1 MNFEDSIVN
10 LVKKLCYTV
19 RNEHSGRDV
28 LRNNK
33 SDIISSDKDIFR
45 HPFIQHAY
53 EVLLK
58 KYTKAEPSLT
68 RPPQPL
74 ASSSDLHIELEFCRL
89 EMKLAAADTSASF
102 TVQQQCAQFDQSL
115 DKINAEHLL
124 DDDTGRSIFQFILAL
139 KKTVI
144 SHEKIPIGF
153 GNFYFNNSNEP
164 RQPYRLIPSEL
175 TMFSNDNDSKWFAS
189 NPYIISSEKG
199 DNKFMKLFLENQ
211 GIVADVVAP
220 HANLFRSILPKT
232 KMPSCD
238 RWMAW
243 RSNCEKSTTE
253 LDDETKKRSKQLDG
267 RTAPIFMKSLRWEHL
282 GESINLEQREPTFA
296 SETEQANLHMLSI
309 NEAQEN
315 GCIPLHLIPVD
326 RFIGDLKLLLVGV
339 ASLTFR
345 YDEDSLCF
353 RMANSDITIEN
364 VAKTTLAT
372 IVESFLEC
380 GSCCARLRILCTS
393 DSTNFQMKF
402 NGFVFQALCKCIDEY
417 LTQFGRVVLNFTDRT
432 LLSFSQRLIPSMLQI
447 QMLAKVLAIHPDGN
461 ENTIKLS
468 IHSHLMHFAISVYGT
483 REFPRGSQFLS
494 YLYREI
500 AEISLIDTSMLL
512 VYILQQCCR
521 VYFRYVFLDSND
533 FFVYIIKFPS
543 THICTQ
549 FP

>member
-19 RNEHSGRDV
+19 RNDRSGRDV

-58 KYTKAEPSLT
+58 KYTNAPPALT
-68 RPPQPL
+68 PPPPQPL
-74 ASSSDLHIELEFCRL
+74 ASSSDLHTELEFCRL

-102 TVQQQCAQFDQSL
+102 TVQQQCAQFDQCL

-124 DDDTGRSIFQFILAL
+124 DDDTGRTIFQFILAL

-175 TMFSNDNDSKWFAS
+175 TMFSNDIDWFSS
-189 NPYIISSEKG
+189 NPYIISSDKG
-199 DNKFMKLFLENQ
+199 DNQFMKLFLENQ
-211 GIVADVVAP
+211 GIVADDEIAP
-220 HANLFRSILPKT
+220 YANLFRSILPKT

-243 RSNCEKSTTE
+243 RDNCEKSTTE
-253 LDDETKKRSKQLDG
+253 KRSKQLDG
-267 RTAPIFMKSLRWEHL
+267 QTAPIFMKSLRWEHL
-282 GESINLEQREPTFA
+282 GESINMEQREPAFA

-309 NEAQEN
+309 NEAQED

-326 RFIGDLKLLLVGV
+326 RFISDLKLLLVGV

-345 YDEDSLCF
+345 YDENALCF
-353 RMANSDITIEN
+353 RMANPDVTIEN

-372 IVESFLEC
+372 IVEPFLEC

-461 ENTIKLS
+461 KKNTI
-468 IHSHLMHFAISVYGT
+468 MHFHSI
-483 REFPRGSQFLS
+483 
-494 YLYREI
+494 
-500 AEISLIDTSMLL
+500 
-512 VYILQQCCR
+512 
-521 VYFRYVFLDSND
+521 
-533 FFVYIIKFPS
+533 
-543 THICTQ
+543 
-549 FP
+549 